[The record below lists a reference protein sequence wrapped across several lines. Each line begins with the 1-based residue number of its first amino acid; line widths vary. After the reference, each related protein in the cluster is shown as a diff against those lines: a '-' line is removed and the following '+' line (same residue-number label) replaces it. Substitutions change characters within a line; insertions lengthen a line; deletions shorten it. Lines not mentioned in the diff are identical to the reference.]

1 MKQLLLFDLDDTL
14 IYTHRVFLQ
23 VTAEIIDRMEELGII
38 DDNLYYTLDSFDQEL
53 VEEEQSFSM
62 DIFPRA
68 VGKTYD
74 FYCQKL
80 GLEYNE
86 QIANELN
93 EIAWGIKTI
102 RYEAVEGAE
111 KLLSQL
117 YAKGCFQIYIVTRG
131 DEEVQKKKIKDN
143 NFDKYIDGIYV
154 VPNKN
159 TEIYQKI
166 ILENGFTKENTWII
180 GNSLKA
186 EIMPAQQLGIKCIL
200 TDVTKE
206 NWNYENIPNCKIN
219 CPKVNELLDCLNI
232 IK

>member
-1 MKQLLLFDLDDTL
+1 MKKLLLFDLDDTL
-14 IYTHRVFLQ
+14 IYTHQVFLQ
-23 VTAEIIDRMEELGII
+23 VTAEIIDTMEELGII

-53 VEEEQSFSM
+53 VEKEQSFSM

-68 VGKTYD
+68 VNKTYD

-86 QIANELN
+86 QIAKELN

-111 KLLSQL
+111 ELLYQL
-117 YAKGCFQIYIVTRG
+117 SSKNSFHICIVTRG
-131 DEEVQKKKIKDN
+131 DEDIQKKKIKDN
-143 NFDKYIDGIYV
+143 HFDKYINDIYV
-154 VPNKN
+154 VPTKN
-159 TEIYQKI
+159 PEIYQKI
-166 ILENGFTKENTWII
+166 IQKNGFTKENTWII

-186 EIMPAQQLGIKCIL
+186 EIMPAMQLGVKCIL
-200 TDVTKE
+200 TNVTKE
-206 NWNYENIPNCKIN
+206 NWNYENIENCKIN
-219 CPKVNELLDCLNI
+219 CPKVNKLLDCLNI